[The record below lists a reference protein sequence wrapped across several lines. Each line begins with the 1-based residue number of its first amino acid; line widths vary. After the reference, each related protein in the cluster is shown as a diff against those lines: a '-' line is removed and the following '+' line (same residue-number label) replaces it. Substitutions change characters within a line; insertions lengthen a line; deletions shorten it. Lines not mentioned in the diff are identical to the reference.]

1 MLSRFLDVGYGKNL
15 FFYFFE
21 SRSDPFEDPVVM
33 WINGESHIP
42 LAFQLADQA
51 TGGPGCSSS
60 LGMLMELG
68 PCSVKDDPKG
78 MNDTERNPYAWNEKV
93 NQASCKSGVCDL

>member
-1 MLSRFLDVGYGKNL
+1 
-15 FFYFFE
+15 
-21 SRSDPFEDPVVM
+21 M
-33 WINGESHIP
+33 WINGKGGISFV
-42 LAFQLADQA
+42 LLKFADPP

-78 MNDTERNPYAWNEKV
+78 VNDTERNPYAWNEKV
-93 NQASCKSGVCDL
+93 NQASRKPWNE